1 VTAESDGKR
10 AAENFRSE
18 YHLGDQPLGDLVALI
33 EQTTGYDVAVL
44 DAGPDEHG
52 MTMRD
57 PERSAVFIAIAST
70 ANPMRQ
76 RSTLAHELAH
86 ILFADWAP
94 RTGGAWD
101 ERSREEVRADAFA
114 RHVLIPL
121 GGLKAFVGRRSVDD
135 SALSAVVQH
144 FLVSPQIA
152 AIAMRQAKLISDFTK
167 AEWGAISTPNLAARF
182 GWSDQYRA
190 LQGESRQRRA
200 PQRLLARAIAGYA
213 EGIVSLQTIATLRR
227 VDAETVEAE
236 LREAGITP
244 TDVDVE
250 WADPSVLPVLD
261 LDLSELEEDE
271 AGSG

>member
-1 VTAESDGKR
+1 MTAESDGRK
-10 AAENFRSE
+10 AAENFRSQH
-18 YHLGDQPLGDLVALI
+18 HLGDQPLGDLVALI
-33 EQTTGYDVAVL
+33 EQTTGCDVAVL

-57 PERSAVFIAIAST
+57 PERGAVFIAIAST

-86 ILFADWAP
+86 ILFEDWVP
-94 RTGGAWD
+94 ETGGVWD
-101 ERSREEVRADAFA
+101 ERSREESRANAFA

-121 GGLKAFVGRRSVDD
+121 DGLKVFVGRRSVDD
-135 SALSAVVQH
+135 STLSAVVQH
-144 FLVSPQIA
+144 FLVSPHIA
-152 AIAMRQAKLISDFTK
+152 AIAMHQARLISDSTK
-167 AEWGAISTPNLAARF
+167 ATWSAISTPNLAARF

-200 PQRLLARAIAGYA
+200 PQRLLARAIVGYL
-213 EGIVSLQTIATLRR
+213 EGVVSLQTIAILRR
-227 VDAETVEAE
+227 VDAETVAAE

-244 TDVDVE
+244 TDVGIE
-250 WADPSVLPVLD
+250 WADPSVLPALD
-261 LDLSELEEDE
+261 LDLSELEDE